1 MNDIQIGQGRM
12 EIDACYREKNISKM
26 QSDQDKINLS
36 YEIFIYKE

>member
-12 EIDACYREKNISKM
+12 EIDAYREKNISKM

-36 YEIFIYKE
+36 YEIFIHKE